1 MKLKRKML
9 IGISVMVL
17 LLLIAVG
24 GTVYIYLKQNT
35 EALVAERLGD
45 QVKSMTAVIK
55 QYEKMGY
62 SEAETRDILKNMLY
76 DDKEFPKNLKVK
88 QAGKGFIFI
97 LDSKGTNII
106 HPALEGKNLVE
117 KKKGFK
123 KIFTEKNGMD
133 KYISP
138 KNGEWK
144 ITVFSND
151 APYGWIVAST
161 AFKDRIVS
169 DHVAEIMRANIVVF
183 LIGIIIFILVS
194 SVFISYITKPIIK
207 ITEKL
212 DEVASGEGDLTT
224 AIEVHSSD
232 EIGDIASAFNRF
244 LASIKDMIIE
254 IADSSKD
261 LNEICVSLE
270 NVASEV
276 DSVFD
281 TLNVV
286 INEISDG
293 TQNQSEDIVDAAKT
307 LTELGDKISQIHKI
321 SKVMK
326 ESSIK
331 IQDVN
336 EISKNSMLTLQ
347 ESNNKNAVAS
357 SEVRDS
363 ITNLRGK
370 VSRISEVISVI
381 NGISN
386 QTNLLAL
393 NASIEAARVG
403 EAGKGFA
410 VVAEEV
416 AKLAEE
422 SNKSAEEIS
431 MIVNEIQQQVLQT
444 DDLMENVLSLSN
456 TQEQCVKKSKDDFSN
471 VSLLLDDMLNTV
483 SGVDSE
489 IVTVDANKDDV
500 LVAINRVA
508 AVSQEMTATTEE
520 MSAISHQFN
529 ENVKSIASGSTR
541 LRKSSDMLMA
551 MVSKFKY

>member
-9 IGISVMVL
+9 IGIGAMVL
-17 LLLIAVG
+17 LLLVAVA
-24 GTVYIYLKQNT
+24 GTVYIYLNQNT
-35 EALVAERLGD
+35 EALVVERLGD
-45 QVKSMTAVIK
+45 QVKSMSAVIK

-62 SEAETRDILKNMLY
+62 SEDDTRDILRNMLY

-97 LDSKGTNII
+97 LDSKGKNIV

-123 KIFTEKNGMD
+123 KIFTEKNDMD

-151 APYGWIVAST
+151 APFGWIIAST
-161 AFKDRIVS
+161 AFKDRIIS
-169 DHVAEIMRANIVVF
+169 DHVAEVMRANIIVF
-183 LIGIIIFILVS
+183 LIGLVLFVLIS
-194 SVFISYITKPIIK
+194 SIFISYMIKPIIK

-212 DEVASGEGDLTT
+212 DEVAAGEGDLSTV
-224 AIEVHSSD
+224 IEVNSND
-232 EIGDIASAFNRF
+232 EIGDIANAFNRF
-244 LASIKDMIIE
+244 LVSIKTMIIE
-254 IADSSKD
+254 IADSSKE
-261 LNEICVSLE
+261 LNDVCVSLE
-270 NVASEV
+270 NVSGEV

-281 TLNVV
+281 TLDVV
-286 INEISDG
+286 INEISEG
-293 TQNQSEDIVDAAKT
+293 TQNQSEEIVEAAKT
-307 LTELGDKISQIHKI
+307 LNELGDKISQIHNI

-326 ESSIK
+326 ESSVK

-347 ESNNKNAVAS
+347 DSNQKNVAAS
-357 SEVRDS
+357 NEVRDS
-363 ITNLRGK
+363 IIDLRDK
-370 VSRISEVISVI
+370 VSRISEVITVI
-381 NGISN
+381 NGIAN

-431 MIVNEIQQQVLQT
+431 TIVGEIQQKVLQT
-444 DDLMENVLSLSN
+444 DNLMENVLNLSDV
-456 TQEQCVKKSKDDFSN
+456 QEHCVTKSKDDFGN
-471 VSLLLDDMLNTV
+471 VSLLLNDMLDTV

-489 IVTVDANKDDV
+489 IMTVDANKDDV
-500 LVAINRVA
+500 LVAMNRVA

-520 MSAISHQFN
+520 VSAISHQFN
-529 ENVKSIASGSTR
+529 ENIKSIASGSKR

>member
-9 IGISVMVL
+9 IGISAMVL
-17 LLLIAVG
+17 LLLVAVG

-35 EALVAERLGD
+35 EALVVERLGD

-62 SEAETRDILKNMLY
+62 SETETRDILRDMLY

-97 LDSKGTNII
+97 LDSNGTNIV

-123 KIFTEKNGMD
+123 KIFNEKNGMD

-151 APYGWIVAST
+151 APYGWIIAST
-161 AFKDRIVS
+161 AFKDRIIS
-169 DHVAEIMRANIVVF
+169 DHVAEIMQANIIVF
-183 LIGIIIFILVS
+183 LIGIVIFILVS

-207 ITEKL
+207 MTKKL

-224 AIEVHSSD
+224 EIEVNSND
-232 EIGDIASAFNRF
+232 EIGDIANAFNRF
-244 LASIKDMIIE
+244 LASIKNMIIE
-254 IADSSKD
+254 IADSSKE

-270 NVASEV
+270 NVSSEV

-281 TLNVV
+281 TLDVV
-286 INEISDG
+286 INEISEG
-293 TQNQSEDIVDAAKT
+293 TQNQSEDIVEAAKT
-307 LTELGDKISQIHKI
+307 LTELGDKISEIHKI
-321 SKVMK
+321 SNMMK
-326 ESSIK
+326 ESSVK

-347 ESNNKNAVAS
+347 ESNNKNVQAS
-357 SEVRDS
+357 NEVRDS
-363 ITNLRGK
+363 IINLRDR

-422 SNKSAEEIS
+422 SSKSAEEIS
-431 MIVNEIQQQVLQT
+431 MIVGEIQQQVLQT
-444 DDLMENVLSLSN
+444 DNLMENVLSLSD
-456 TQEQCVKKSKDDFSN
+456 TQEQCVTKSKDDFSN
-471 VSLLLDDMLNTV
+471 VSLLLNDMLDTV
-483 SGVDSE
+483 NGVDSE

-520 MSAISHQFN
+520 VSAISNQFN
-529 ENVKSIASGSTR
+529 ENVKSIASGSKR